1 MLFEEQK
8 RSSGFIAALHGF
20 MKRLLASAVFITS
33 LLPALNGC
41 ITHQPDTNPLP
52 LFDVPA
58 TFSMAPDDAAPP
70 MDAWWTVFDDSELD
84 SLVDMAMAQN
94 FTLAEG
100 LSRIEQSQALLR
112 QFKAVRKPQIDAATS
127 FERRYERELETRPAS
142 GSGSGSSSQGSSSSS
157 NSGGSGGSGA
167 KNAKSIWS
175 KQQTADYQGAQNAED
190 ESSGNSRLSPNPD
203 ESKPDKDSYETQIT
217 AGIALTWEL
226 DLWGRLKS
234 VVRAER
240 AELAA
245 LQEDYRALR
254 LFLSAQVAEAY
265 YQAVE
270 QRMQYAL
277 LMEQRSLAETFLELL
292 ELRFLQGSA
301 TGVDLLQQRGQLA
314 EIDAEVPVVQSELG
328 LLENRLDV
336 LVGMPPDGRDRTNG
350 VVLALPE
357 SARLPELG
365 VPLELLRN
373 RPDLQ
378 ALQHRVVASD
388 YDVTAAI
395 AERLPRVTLDGS
407 LVYTDGT
414 NIPRLTG
421 AGSMALFQP
430 LLDWGLRKAA
440 VDASRET
447 LAQNLLAFT
456 ETYLVAI
463 EEVETALWQEA
474 RQRERIDALASRE
487 EILMRT
493 VEETRQRYSLGV
505 SDYLPVITALE
516 ALQNVQRNLLQE
528 RRALVSLRIQIYR
541 AIGGATGQPMNTA
554 RAAPSPRQELFPPV
568 TVEELNSP

>member
-1 MLFEEQK
+1 
-8 RSSGFIAALHGF
+8 
-20 MKRLLASAVFITS
+20 MKRLLASAIFITS

-41 ITHQPDTNPLP
+41 ITHQPDTSPQP
-52 LFDVPA
+52 LFDLPA
-58 TFSMAPDDAAPP
+58 TFSMAPEETAPP

-84 SLVDMAMAQN
+84 TLIDTALTQN

-100 LSRIEQSQALLR
+100 MSRIEQSQALLR
-112 QFKAVRKPQIDAATS
+112 QFRAVRKPQIDAAAS

-142 GSGSGSSSQGSSSSS
+142 NSGSGSGGQGSSGSSS
-157 NSGGSGGSGA
+157 SGGSGA
-167 KNAKSIWS
+167 KNAKTIWS
-175 KQQTADYQGAQNAED
+175 KQQSADYQAAQNAQD
-190 ESSGNSRLSPNPD
+190 QGSSRLSPNPD

-245 LQEDYRALR
+245 LREDYRALR

-277 LMEQRSLAETFLELL
+277 LMDQRDLAETFLELL

-328 LLENRLDV
+328 FLENRLDV
-336 LVGMPPDGRDRTNG
+336 LVGMPPDGLDRTDDAA
-350 VVLALPE
+350 LALPE

-365 VPLELLRN
+365 IPLDLLRN

-378 ALQHRVVASD
+378 ALQYRVVASD
-388 YDVTAAI
+388 YDVAAAI

-421 AGSMALFQP
+421 AGSLALFQP

-456 ETYLVAI
+456 EAYLVAI

-474 RQRERIDALASRE
+474 RQRELIDALANRE
-487 EILMRT
+487 EILRRT

-505 SDYLPVITALE
+505 SDYLPVITALQ
-516 ALQNVQRNLLQE
+516 ALQNVQRNLLEE

-554 RAAPSPRQELFPPV
+554 RTAPSPRQELLPPV
-568 TVEELNSP
+568 TVEELDSP